1 MIQRLELLKSHV
13 HQGVALPAGAT
24 LELDAD
30 LARWLI
36 REGVAKP
43 KPESAPSS
51 KSVRDPSS
59 SSTTQ
64 EKSP

>member
-1 MIQRLELLKSHV
+1 MIQRIELLKSHV

-24 LELDAD
+24 LELDSD

-36 REGVAKP
+36 REGVAKA
-43 KPESAPSS
+43 KA
-51 KSVRDPSS
+51 DPSPS
-59 SSTTQ
+59 KPVRETQTSTTLQ